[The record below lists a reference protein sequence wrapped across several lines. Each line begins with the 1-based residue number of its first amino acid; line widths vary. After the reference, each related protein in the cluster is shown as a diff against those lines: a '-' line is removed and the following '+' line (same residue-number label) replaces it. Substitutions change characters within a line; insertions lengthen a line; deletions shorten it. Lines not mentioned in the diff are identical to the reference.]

1 MSSILKVD
9 EIQNTSGT
17 TGLTIDNNG
26 VVSTPNTVM
35 YDIYTLKSIF
45 DIDNGTITDWGKPSV
60 PLYVNNGIGDL
71 MSISAGIFTFPKT
84 GVYKVSYFATISNS
98 SGDAQ
103 TGVSLYG
110 TENNST
116 YARVTYLGS
125 GNTSAGNE
133 DLSIASGEALLNISD
148 TANQKVSLKLESV
161 QGGSFVSGDASQVR
175 TSISFQWL
183 SPAQT

>member
-1 MSSILKVD
+1 MSSVLKVD

-35 YDIYTLKSIF
+35 YDIYILGSNF
-45 DIDNGTITDWGKPSV
+45 DLDNGTLKDWVKPSA
-60 PLYVNNGIGDL
+60 PLYVNSGIGDL

-98 SGDAQ
+98 AGDDQ
-103 TGVSLYG
+103 TAVSLFA
-110 TENNST
+110 TESNST
-116 YARVTYLGS
+116 YSRVVYLGT
-125 GNTSAGNE
+125 GNAGTGTN
-133 DLSIASGEALLNISD
+133 LSVAYGEALLNISD
-148 TANQKVSLKLESV
+148 TANQKVLLRLESATN
-161 QGGSFVSGDASQVR
+161 GSLVSGNGSRAS